1 MVPQPG
7 QKVYARLPT
16 PYWGR
21 KASAAFAPVLT
32 FLPSGRPHT
41 AGRLFLLP
49 MAFLKELFHQ
59 NTSTL
64 VSLFLLAI
72 LPLVG
77 DSILAWGLH
86 ENAEWLRHPS
96 ALQMLLY
103 FVVVAFTMTF
113 ALTHTTVVVL
123 VTAFYFGWPGFA
135 GMLLTYML
143 AALFGHMLATSLDKG
158 KLIGLLEKFP
168 KAHAI
173 MHELRAD
180 SWRLVLLTRLSPVLP
195 FALITFILAV
205 MGVPRRQFLTAS
217 VVGMLPRT
225 LFFYW
230 LGTKAQDVL
239 LLIQDPDT
247 GTAGKVLVVVLV
259 AVSLFGLYF
268 LFTRALKRVLQRGVE
283 KEQKNFS

>member
-1 MVPQPG
+1 
-7 QKVYARLPT
+7 
-16 PYWGR
+16 
-21 KASAAFAPVLT
+21 
-32 FLPSGRPHT
+32 
-41 AGRLFLLP
+41 

-59 NTSTL
+59 NKSTL
-64 VSLFLLAI
+64 ALLLLLAL
-72 LPLVG
+72 LPLLG
-77 DSILAWGLH
+77 DSALAWVLH
-86 ENAEWLRHPS
+86 HNRELLAQPTAWE
-96 ALQMLLY
+96 MLLY
-103 FVVVAFTMTF
+103 FGVVAIAMTL

-123 VTAFYFGWPGFA
+123 ITAFYFNWAGFP

-158 KLIGLLEKFP
+158 KLIRLLERFP
-168 KAHAI
+168 KAHAV
-173 MHELRAD
+173 MHELRGD

-205 MGVPRRQFLTAS
+205 VGVPRRQFLTAS

-247 GTAGKVLVVVLV
+247 GTLGKVLVALLL
-259 AVSLFGLYF
+259 AVSAFGLYY
-268 LFTRALKRVLQRGVE
+268 LFTRALKRVLQKGVE
-283 KEQKNFS
+283 KEHKNFS

>member
-1 MVPQPG
+1 
-7 QKVYARLPT
+7 
-16 PYWGR
+16 
-21 KASAAFAPVLT
+21 
-32 FLPSGRPHT
+32 
-41 AGRLFLLP
+41 

-64 VSLFLLAI
+64 ISLLLLSV

-77 DSILAWGLH
+77 DSLLAWGLH
-86 ENAEWLRHPS
+86 EQSEWLRNPS
-96 ALQMLLY
+96 GWQMLLY
-103 FVVVAFTMTF
+103 FVAVAFTMTF

-123 VTAFYFGWPGFA
+123 VTAFYFDWAGFP
-135 GMLLTYML
+135 GMLLTYLL
-143 AALFGHMLATSLDKG
+143 AALFGHMLATSLDQG
-158 KLIGLLEKFP
+158 KLIRLLERFP
-168 KAHAI
+168 KAHAV
-173 MHELRAD
+173 MHELRGD

-205 MGVPRRQFLTAS
+205 MGVPRGKFLTAS
-217 VVGMLPRT
+217 LVGMLPRT

-247 GTAGKVLVVVLV
+247 GTTGKVLVVVLV

-268 LFTRALKRVLQRGVE
+268 LFTRALKRSLARGTQQE
-283 KEQKNFS
+283 

>member
-1 MVPQPG
+1 
-7 QKVYARLPT
+7 
-16 PYWGR
+16 
-21 KASAAFAPVLT
+21 
-32 FLPSGRPHT
+32 
-41 AGRLFLLP
+41 

-64 VSLFLLAI
+64 VSLLLLTL

-77 DSILAWGLH
+77 DSLLAWGLH
-86 ENAEWLRHPS
+86 QNMAWLQHPT
-96 ALQMLLY
+96 LPQMLLY

-113 ALTHTTVVVL
+113 SLTHTTVVVL
-123 VTAFYFGWPGFA
+123 MTAFFFGWRGFP
-135 GMLLTYML
+135 GMLLTYTL
-143 AALFGHMLATSLDKG
+143 AALFGYMLATSLDKG
-158 KLIGLLEKFP
+158 KLIRLLERFP
-168 KAHAI
+168 KAHAV
-173 MHELRAD
+173 MHELRGD

-217 VVGMLPRT
+217 IVGMLPRT

-239 LLIQDPDT
+239 ALIQNPDT
-247 GTAGKVLVVVLV
+247 GTAGKVLVVVLL

-268 LFTRALKRVLQRGVE
+268 LFTQAMKRTLRHGVKTEE
-283 KEQKNFS
+283 KI

>member
-1 MVPQPG
+1 
-7 QKVYARLPT
+7 
-16 PYWGR
+16 
-21 KASAAFAPVLT
+21 
-32 FLPSGRPHT
+32 
-41 AGRLFLLP
+41 

-59 NTSTL
+59 NTSTI
-64 VSLFLLAI
+64 VSLFLMAL

-77 DSILAWGLH
+77 DSALAWGLH
-86 ENAEWLRHPS
+86 QNAGWLQDPS
-96 ALQMLLY
+96 LLQMLLY
-103 FVVVAFTMTF
+103 FVGVAFTMTF

-123 VTAFYFGWPGFA
+123 VTAFYFDWAGFPG
-135 GMLLTYML
+135 MILTYML

-158 KLIGLLEKFP
+158 KLIQLLEKFP
-168 KAHAI
+168 KAHAV
-173 MHELRAD
+173 MHELRGD

-195 FALITFILAV
+195 FAMITFILAV
-205 MGVPRRQFLTAS
+205 MGVPRGKFLTAS

-247 GTAGKVLVVVLV
+247 GTTGKVLVVVLI

-268 LFTRALKRVLQRGVE
+268 LFTRAVKRSLE
-283 KEQKNFS
+283 KSVKQEQKNFN

>member
-1 MVPQPG
+1 
-7 QKVYARLPT
+7 
-16 PYWGR
+16 
-21 KASAAFAPVLT
+21 
-32 FLPSGRPHT
+32 
-41 AGRLFLLP
+41 
-49 MAFLKELFHQ
+49 MAFLRELFHQ

-64 VSLFLLAI
+64 ISLLLLTV

-77 DSILAWGLH
+77 DSVLAWALH
-86 ENAEWLRHPS
+86 ENAQWLQHPS
-96 ALQMLLY
+96 AAQMLLY

-123 VTAFYFGWPGFA
+123 VTAFYFDWAGFP
-135 GMLLTYML
+135 GMLLTYVL
-143 AALFGHMLATSLDKG
+143 AALFGHMLATSLDQG
-158 KLIGLLEKFP
+158 KLIRVLERFP
-168 KAHAI
+168 KAHAV
-173 MHELRAD
+173 MHELRGD

-225 LFFYW
+225 VFFYW

-247 GTAGKVLVVVLV
+247 GTAGKILVVVLV

-268 LFTRALKRVLQRGVE
+268 LFTRALKRSLE
-283 KEQKNFS
+283 KGAKKDQKNFN